1 MRTKFLRTKF
11 FRTGLSRMTT
21 EQDGTQSGADDLR
34 LAEAAIARDSEA
46 VRLVWDRYRRWVA
59 AILLAY
65 KPREVD
71 LEDLLQEVA
80 MTFVRKIGELR
91 DPEALRPWLR
101 SVAINAARLA
111 GRKQTT
117 ARKYARQLRL
127 MVEQEG
133 DRSRSPDIAASQREE
148 ARRLLDLA
156 MELPEGYREPLLL
169 RCMQGMS
176 YREIG
181 RIVGLPETT
190 IETRIARGRRMLREK
205 AALQESAAR
214 RERSSQSET
223 DGAGA
228 EKAPGTA
235 KKKDRGNTP

>member
-1 MRTKFLRTKF
+1 
-11 FRTGLSRMTT
+11 MT
-21 EQDGTQSGADDLR
+21 EHDDTQPGAEDTR
-34 LAEAAIARDSEA
+34 LAEAAIARESEA
-46 VRLVWDRYRRWVA
+46 IRLVWDRHRRWVA
-59 AILLAY
+59 ALLLAY

-80 MTFVRKIGELR
+80 MTFVRRIGELR

-101 SVAINAARLA
+101 TVAINTARLA

-117 ARKYARQLRL
+117 ARKHSRKLRL

-133 DRSRSPDIAASQREE
+133 DRSRTPDIAASQRED
-148 ARRLLDLA
+148 ARRLLNLA

-214 RERSSQSET
+214 QSRTSRSGSTSE
-223 DGAGA
+223 
-228 EKAPGTA
+228 A
-235 KKKDRGNTP
+235 KKNKDRRSES

>member
-1 MRTKFLRTKF
+1 MAEH
-11 FRTGLSRMTT
+11 G
-21 EQDGTQSGADDLR
+21 EAHPGADETR
-34 LAEAAIARDSEA
+34 LAEAAIARESDA
-46 VRLVWDRYRRWVA
+46 VRLLWDRYRRWVA

-65 KPREVD
+65 KPREVE

-80 MTFVRKIGELR
+80 MTFVRRIGELR

-101 SVAINAARLA
+101 SVAINTARLA

-117 ARKYARQLRL
+117 FRKHSRGLGL

-133 DRSRSPDIAASQREE
+133 DRSRTPDVDIARRED

-169 RCMQGMS
+169 RCVQGAS

-181 RIVGLPETT
+181 RILGLPETT

-214 RERSSQSET
+214 RGR
-223 DGAGA
+223 AMH
-228 EKAPGTA
+228 PGSGTEA
-235 KKKDRGNTP
+235 KKKDQGRDS